1 MEWTII
7 LVLLII
13 NAALGG
19 QQLLNSL
26 ARNQADKTNGSN
38 NGPNSHSDVPS
49 SGLAEFST
57 AVVLTW
63 WRELFKLSWAVV
75 AVVIEAIQGRSRR
88 EFWPGAASLVTISI
102 CSFTGI
108 IENVGFFSISRY
120 SPHLWVPFI
129 SVYIVI
135 LPVATG
141 LMFGSTVRKEHWI
154 GAILVL
160 TGLVIFS
167 LRLDFL
173 PQLSHVVLSSGGVSH
188 AKAAL
193 ISTLDWQ
200 AVVWLVIIN
209 LCLCSQQIL
218 NNKSV
223 QLAKHK
229 VSANGFVLW
238 REIFKF
244 GFATLAIAAIAL
256 IEWKSFASYFTPQ
269 KAVYFAIGAGLTGY
283 VYSWGFF
290 VLSKYPVHVWV
301 PYTNLYVVALPFLSY
316 FILPGVEVKVS
327 QILGACFVGIGLVVG
342 LSDFSRHKIEMIT
355 DKQGTGI

>member
-19 QQLLNSL
+19 QQLLNNL
-26 ARNQADKTNGSN
+26 ARSQADKTNGAADKA
-38 NGPNSHSDVPS
+38 NGHADVPS

-63 WRELFKLSWAVV
+63 WRELFKLSWAVI
-75 AVVIEAIQGRSRR
+75 AVIVEAIKGRSRK
-88 EFWPGAASLVTISI
+88 EFWPGWASIMTISI

-129 SVYIVI
+129 SVYIVL

-154 GAILVL
+154 GTSFVL
-160 TGLVIFS
+160 TGLVVFS
-167 LRLDFL
+167 LRLDSV
-173 PQLSHVVLSSGGVSH
+173 PSLSHVVLSSGGVSP

-193 ISTLDWQ
+193 IGSLNWQ

-223 QLAKHK
+223 QLAKRK
-229 VSANGFVLW
+229 VSANAFVVW

-256 IEWKSFASYFTPQ
+256 IEWKSFTSYFTPQ
-269 KAVYFAIGAGLTGY
+269 RAIIFAIGAGLTGY

-301 PYTNLYVVALPFLSY
+301 PYTNLYIVVLPFLSY
-316 FILPGVEVKVS
+316 FLIPGVEVKVS

-342 LSDFSRHKIEMIT
+342 LSDFSRHKIETIT
-355 DKQGTGI
+355 DQQG